1 MVFDLRRLR
10 PASFNGIG
18 FHVDTADP
26 EAGHRVASPTIPNGT
41 WLNESFGPNPRKFE
55 IEAYLVG
62 DAAEAVSGLLLDA
75 AESRHRGLLVLPVWG
90 ARMVRLT
97 KAKGGFA
104 KEKLGYLT
112 VSLEAVAEPDLAP
125 TRLSPNALIAELFA
139 TAGPVTEALAD
150 FALTGLQ
157 LAGFPITVL
166 EAAIE
171 AGAEIL
177 GDLAAITDL
186 LRLAP
191 EAKAPVSLALDG
203 ATLALAN
210 LPDDPAGFGR
220 SVAALA
226 VAIGDAADPGMLA
239 GVLADLG
246 PPADAPAAQVSRG
259 TAVTIAENAAVT
271 VAITAAARAL
281 ALGEAQARRTYADRP
296 EAVAARAE
304 AMAVFDDVL
313 ARIGRAGLDL
323 LDSLSAMAG
332 LVAELAQRQEADI
345 APLIT
350 VSANRPLPALVW
362 AWSLYGNPARADE
375 LVQRSGATH
384 PGFLPER
391 FEALAS

>member
-1 MVFDLRRLR
+1 MVFDPRRLR
-10 PASFNGIG
+10 RASFNGIG
-18 FHVDTADP
+18 FHVDTAEP
-26 EAGHRVASPTIPNGT
+26 EAGHRVASPTIPNGA
-41 WLNESFGPNPRKFE
+41 WLNESFGPNARKFE
-55 IEAYLVG
+55 VEAYLAG
-62 DAAEAVSGLLLDA
+62 DAAEATANLLLDA
-75 AESRHRGLLVLPVWG
+75 AERRHGGLLVLPVWG

-97 KAKGGFA
+97 KSKGGFS

-125 TRLSPNALIAELFA
+125 TRLSPNALIAGLFA
-139 TAGPVTEALAD
+139 AAGPVADALAD

-157 LAGFPITVL
+157 IAGFPVTVL

-171 AGAEIL
+171 AGADIL
-177 GDLAAITDL
+177 GDLSAIADL
-186 LRLAP
+186 LRLSP
-191 EAKAPVSLALDG
+191 EAKAPVSLALND
-203 ATLALAN
+203 ATVALAG
-210 LPDDPAGFGR
+210 LAVDPAGFGR
-220 SVAALA
+220 SVAAVA
-226 VAIGDAADPGMLA
+226 VAIGDAADPGLLA

-259 TAVTIAENAAVT
+259 TAVTIAENAAVA
-271 VAITAAARAL
+271 VAITASARAL
-281 ALGEAQARRTYADRP
+281 ALGEVQGRRTYADRP

-304 AMAVFDDVL
+304 AMAVFDDAL

-332 LVAELAQRQEADI
+332 IVAELAQRQEADL

-362 AWSLYGNPARADE
+362 AFSLYGDPSRADE
-375 LVQRSGATH
+375 LVTRSGASH

>member
-1 MVFDLRRLR
+1 MVFDPRRLR
-10 PASFNGIG
+10 RASFNGIG
-18 FHVDTADP
+18 FHVDTADD

-41 WLNESFGPNPRKFE
+41 WLNESFGPNPRKYE

-62 DAAEAVSGLLLDA
+62 EAAEAVADSLLAA
-75 AESRHRGLLVLPVWG
+75 AETRHRGLLMLPVGG

-97 KAKGGFA
+97 KAKRQFS

-125 TRLSPNALIAELFA
+125 TRLSPNALIAGLFA
-139 TAGPVTEALAD
+139 AAGPVADALAD

-157 LAGFPITVL
+157 IAGFPVTVL

-171 AGAEIL
+171 AGADIL
-177 GDLAAITDL
+177 GDLSAIADL
-186 LRLAP
+186 LRLSP
-191 EAKAPVSLALDG
+191 EAKAPVSLALAD
-203 ATLALAN
+203 ATVALAG
-210 LPDDPAGFGR
+210 LAGDPAGFGR
-220 SVAALA
+220 SVAAAA
-226 VAIGDAADPGMLA
+226 VAIGDAADPGLLA

-259 TAVTIAENAAVT
+259 TAVTIAENAAVA
-271 VAITAAARAL
+271 VAITASARAL

-304 AMAVFDDVL
+304 AMAVFDDAL

-332 LVAELAQRQEADI
+332 IVAELAQRQEADL

-362 AWSLYGNPARADE
+362 AWSLYGDPSRADE
-375 LVQRSGATH
+375 LVTRSGASH
-384 PGFLPER
+384 AGFLPER